1 MGRGAKSKNERRK
14 ILFRERRTG
23 AKEKGKETTR
33 GGKKGRREREREH
46 TLNKR
51 INPPVARRER

>member
-1 MGRGAKSKNERRK
+1 MERRK

-23 AKEKGKETTR
+23 RGAKEKGKEATR
-33 GGKKGRREREREH
+33 GGGKKRRERERKH